1 MGVIKYNCKLAKIMS
16 EYIKPRESDV
26 KMMVLAECH
35 LSTKRIESGMKSY
48 VYGKMSESPIEQYIG
63 CSLINLQTTWDKIL
77 LAARCISSI
86 GNPKTIY
93 CVGQKTYAQRAII
106 KFAKEI
112 GATASPGRFTPGQ
125 FTNQVT
131 KSFVEPRLLI
141 IADPKTDSQAV
152 KEASY
157 VNIPV
162 IGFCGADSSLMF
174 IDIAIPGNNHG
185 RESIGLLYWL
195 LAREIKRIK
204 AEIPRDDVGSD
215 RWAHDVPVDLFFH
228 KDIEETQKKTL
239 EQLDHE
245 KETQE
250 TVYEQETGDW
260 DNQPEVDW
268 ETSQVRQINVD
279 ENLSQTNNF
288 LHQEW
293 NEQQKQQ
300 KQQKFQKYNFEQQI
314 NYQEK
319 SQQYQGLDD
328 WDQ

>member
-1 MGVIKYNCKLAKIMS
+1 MS
-16 EYIKPRESDV
+16 EYLKPRESDV

-35 LSTKRIESGMKSY
+35 LSTKKIESGMKKY
-48 VYGKMSESPIEQYIG
+48 VYGKMSESESPNEQYVG

-77 LAARCISSI
+77 LAARCISSVED
-86 GNPKTIY
+86 PRTIY
-93 CVGQKTYAQRAII
+93 CVGQRTYSQRAII

-141 IADPKTDSQAV
+141 IADPKTDNQAV

-174 IDIAIPGNNHG
+174 VDIAIPGNNRG

-204 AEIPRDDVGSD
+204 AEIPRDDIGSD
-215 RWAHDVPVDLFFH
+215 SWAHDVPVDLFFH
-228 KDIEETQKKTL
+228 KDVEEMGKETL
-239 EQLDHE
+239 EQIDHE

-250 TVYEQETGDW
+250 TLYEQETNDW
-260 DNQPEVDW
+260 DNQSVEVDW
-268 ETSQVRQINVD
+268 ETSQMRQIDID
-279 ENLSQTNNF
+279 ETWNQTNTQSNF
-288 LHQEW
+288 LQDWDQQKHQEL
-293 NEQQKQQ
+293 QKQ
-300 KQQKFQKYNFEQQI
+300 NFE
-314 NYQEK
+314 YQKISYRQK
-319 SQQYQGLDD
+319 SQQ
-328 WDQ
+328 